1 MLTLLGISGST
12 VKSPHVSM
20 ALQSN
25 KMFAGSAIGSKHSG
39 GVHGR
44 TDWAAK

>member
-1 MLTLLGISGST
+1 LLGVSGSE

-20 ALQSN
+20 SLESN
-25 KMFAGSAIGSKHSG
+25 KLFAGSAIGPKQSA